1 MQALRD
7 VIRQDICRKRSV
19 VSDVLCHLK
28 CLRLGITYA
37 LLIRHSLC
45 FKGAANAPLKLFLLD
60 IFTATATPFA
70 HLSYNCEF
78 PKQTGVDLYTK
89 NTRRVI
95 GRHQSVHVA

>member
-60 IFTATATPFA
+60 ILRLRQ
-70 HLSYNCEF
+70 HLLHIYRTTVNFLS
-78 PKQTGVDLYTK
+78 KQ
-89 NTRRVI
+89 
-95 GRHQSVHVA
+95 A